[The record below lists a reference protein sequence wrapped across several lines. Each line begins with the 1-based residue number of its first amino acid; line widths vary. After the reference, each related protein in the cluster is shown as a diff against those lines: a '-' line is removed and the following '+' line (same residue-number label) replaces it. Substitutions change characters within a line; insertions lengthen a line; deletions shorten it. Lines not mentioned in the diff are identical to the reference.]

1 MFRHLIKFTGLL
13 LFVAGASYMLH
24 VFIYRSMEPDPDFS
38 LINFA
43 YKFNFGITFIFTTTI
58 IMASKQLKEQ
68 LGFIFMAGSF
78 VKLGV
83 FMYLLKTG
91 DFETGKEVFFHFF
104 IPYALCVVLEILYVI
119 RILNGTDFGAYDGDD
134 TRERTDKNNNL

>member
-1 MFRHLIKFTGLL
+1 MFRHLMKFTGLL

-24 VFIYRSMEPDPDFS
+24 AYIYRAMEPDPDFS

-43 YKFNFGITFIFTTTI
+43 YKFNFGITFIFTSTI
-58 IMASKQLKEQ
+58 ILARKQLKEQ

-91 DFETGKEVFFHFF
+91 GFETGKEVFLHFF

-119 RILNGTDFGAYDGDD
+119 RILNGTDFGASKENDEQ
-134 TRERTDKNNNL
+134 ERHDVS